1 MTQGTQTQLDQ
12 FVHHFQQMDIVML
25 HLLLDDNRSYQ
36 NMPKPQ
42 FLQKLANAFAEFK
55 ENGNTQLLPFPG
67 FCKEPSCHG
76 GKTDLHGRCFVG
88 DSSPHYLAMIIEVKD
103 GKLTDLFECA
113 SMGHHD
119 TVPQKQHRIFIDP
132 IIFNNDVMPF

>member
-1 MTQGTQTQLDQ
+1 MTPSTQTQIDQ
-12 FVHHFQQMDIVML
+12 FVHHFQQMDLVML
-25 HLLLDDNRSYQ
+25 HLLLDDNISYQ
-36 NMPKPQ
+36 KMPKPW
-42 FLQKLANAFAEFK
+42 FLQKLAKAFNEFK

-76 GKTDLHGRCFVG
+76 GNPDLQGLCFVG

-103 GKLTDLFECA
+103 GRLTDLFECA

-119 TVPQKQHRIFIDP
+119 IVPQKQHRVYIDP
-132 IIFNNDVMPF
+132 IIFNKDDMPF